1 MEESTERIWL
11 HEIVIQQELLSVRSR
26 EGTLSET
33 PSQTKERIKGGGHRK
48 RLSLLKSLT
57 APALMP
63 DIKTSSQEP
72 DLKSIRSFDH
82 ISLVILAV
90 GQSNERK
97 VTVRLCRVTNFLRS
111 IEP

>member
-26 EGTLSET
+26 EGT

-48 RLSLLKSLT
+48 RLSLLMSLT

-82 ISLVILAV
+82 IALVILAV

-111 IEP
+111 IGP